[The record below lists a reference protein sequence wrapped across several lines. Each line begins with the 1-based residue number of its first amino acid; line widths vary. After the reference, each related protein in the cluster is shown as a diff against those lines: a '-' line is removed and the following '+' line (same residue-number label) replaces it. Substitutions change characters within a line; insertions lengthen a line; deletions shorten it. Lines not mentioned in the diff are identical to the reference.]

1 MQIKPHFRL
10 ERQPKQVIIQVVI
23 HICLELIGCCDIDNN
38 LVVVII
44 KKINVLFGTE
54 LYDLLI
60 NKIKAWKQ
68 TQNSVE

>member
-44 KKINVLFGTE
+44 KKSMFCSVQNYTIFSSIKLKHE
-54 LYDLLI
+54 
-60 NKIKAWKQ
+60 NKHK
-68 TQNSVE
+68 TL